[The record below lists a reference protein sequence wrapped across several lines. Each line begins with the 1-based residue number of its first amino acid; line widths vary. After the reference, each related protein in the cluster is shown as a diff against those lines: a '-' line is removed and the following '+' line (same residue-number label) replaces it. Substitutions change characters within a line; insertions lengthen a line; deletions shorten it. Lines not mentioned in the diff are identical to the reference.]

1 MDRKD
6 LLQKYLEAE
15 TTVTEEQE
23 LAKGDKEIAILSRAL
38 ATAAPDPLPDA
49 CEEFDRIVRGAR
61 IRTVRRCAFAFS
73 GVAAILVAVFFLT
86 RNTDIDMPTSQDSME
101 MIQQLQLISTL
112 DPASADSYEFKPVGD
127 GFIMTARF
135 EDGTTAS
142 FLLTPMDGGNSFHLV
157 AFNK

>member
-38 ATAAPDPLPDA
+38 ATVAPDPLPDA